1 MKWSTMQPR
10 ERRTVII
17 GGAVLFIALFF
28 VWGVKPYL
36 AALGDARDQL
46 ETQRDALAREQAAV
60 ATARDNPRLQQ
71 VADSA
76 MRVMGPRL
84 FAGRDDVM
92 ASADLATYLGDVA
105 ERARVWLQDAS
116 TRPAVV
122 GADGVRTLQV
132 DIRAQSD
139 LRGTLRF
146 LQELERGAKLVRVD
160 RLELMRAPHSSNDD
174 DAETLTINATVSGYA
189 IGAPPAPK
197 RSAPAAPASSPAAT
211 AGQP

>member
-1 MKWSTMQPR
+1 MSWSTMQPR

-17 GGAVLFIALFF
+17 GGAILFVALFF
-28 VWGVKPYL
+28 VWGVKPYV
-36 AALGDARDQL
+36 AALGGTREQL
-46 ETQRDALAREQAAV
+46 QAQRDALARERAAV
-60 ATARDNPRLQQ
+60 ATARENPRLQQ

-76 MRVMGPRL
+76 MRVMAPRL
-84 FAGRDDVM
+84 FVGRDDVM

-105 ERARVWLQDAS
+105 QRSRVWLQDAS

-122 GADGVRTLQV
+122 GPDGVRTLQV

-146 LQELERGAKLVRVD
+146 LQALERGTKLVRVD
-160 RLELMRAPHSSNDD
+160 RLELMRAPHSSNDED
-174 DAETLTINATVSGYA
+174 SETLTINATVSGFA
-189 IGAPPAPK
+189 IGAPVPPK
-197 RSAPAAPASSPAAT
+197 RGAAG